1 METKTYLY
9 SESPK
14 DFLKDKDW
22 LFEKASNQK
31 INNRLRKNYKNF
43 NQEYLAISITYDKD
57 PIAVSI
63 LQERDCFNNMARILT
78 RFYYDS
84 PYHKQKSLMPVTHN
98 TSVKDINKGLRSFT
112 IKMIQQQIA
121 AGKRLGIEDFFVS
134 KEGDKS
140 YLMQDFYNRVI
151 VSLPEYNWSF
161 DKKNKYQVVEPH
173 HYQWIVWHG
182 KNTLKKQITSH

>member
-1 METKTYLY
+1 MEPKTYLY
-9 SESPK
+9 GESPK

-31 INNRLRKNYKNF
+31 TNNRLRENYKNF
-43 NQEYLAISITYDKD
+43 DQEYLAISITYDKD

-98 TSVKDINKGLRSFT
+98 TSVKDINKGLRPFT
-112 IKMIQQQIA
+112 IEMIEQQIA

-134 KEGDKS
+134 KEGDKP

-161 DKKNKYQVVEPH
+161 DKKNKYRVINDY
-173 HYQWIVWHG
+173 YQWITWTGQNRLDVR
-182 KNTLKKQITSH
+182 N